1 MNKGHKYRLP
11 LRSSDKAERGLIFM
25 GNDHDIRDLHV
36 SMRVDVMYIN
46 CS

>member
-11 LRSSDKAERGLIFM
+11 LRSSDKVETDLIFM
-25 GNDHDIRDLHV
+25 GNDHDIRDHLV
-36 SMRVDVMYIN
+36 PMRVDVMYIN